1 MVHKRHRDL
10 VHRWEGNPIITIE
23 DISFQCANISNAG
36 AIKMKGEYIL
46 LLTIQGL
53 EGLHSIYLARSSDG
67 VDFNIEDH
75 PVLSPS
81 SEGPDVE
88 YDQLGVL
95 DARITRLG
103 NRFYISYDAI
113 GPHGYRIGLARTEDF
128 DSIERLGF
136 VSEPDMKG
144 GVLFPRK
151 IKGKYAR
158 LERPWES
165 GSVWISFSKDLI
177 YWGEAEV
184 VLTPRGGFWD
194 CDRIGVATPPQLI
207 DQGWLLI
214 YYGVK
219 HTSAGP
225 LFRLGAAILDSENPA
240 NVVARTD
247 EPILSP
253 REYYERIGDLPN
265 LVFSCGAI
273 IEPDNEVKLY
283 YGASNSCIALGT
295 TSVTR
300 IVEACLN
307 GGEVA
312 S

>member
-23 DISFQCANISNAG
+23 DLSFQCADISNAG
-36 AIKMKGEYIL
+36 AIKLRGEYIL
-46 LLTIQGL
+46 LMTVQSL

-67 VDFNIEDH
+67 VDFNIE
-75 PVLSPS
+75 
-81 SEGPDVE
+81 SEPFLYPAKNGPEAE
-88 YDQLGVL
+88 YDRLGVL
-95 DARITRLG
+95 DARIVRLG
-103 NRFYISYDAI
+103 NKYYISYDAV
-113 GPHGYRIGLARTEDF
+113 GPHGYRLGLARTEDF
-128 DSIERLGF
+128 KSVERLGF
-136 VSEPDMKG
+136 ISEPDMKG
-144 GVLFPRK
+144 GVLFSRK
-151 IKGKYAR
+151 INGLYAR

-165 GSVWISFSKDLI
+165 GSIWMSVSKDLV
-177 YWGEAEV
+177 YWGRAEV
-184 VLTPRGGFWD
+184 ILTPRGGFWD
-194 CDRIGVATPPQLI
+194 CDRVGIASPPLLI
-207 DQGWLLI
+207 NHGWLLI

-225 LFRLGAAILDSENPA
+225 LFRLGAAILDSDNPA
-240 NVVARTD
+240 QVIARTD

-253 REYYERIGDLPN
+253 REYYERVGDLPN

-273 IEPDNEVKLY
+273 IESDGEVKLY
-283 YGASNSCIALGT
+283 YGAANSCIALGV

-307 GGEVA
+307 GEEVG

>member
-23 DISFQCANISNAG
+23 DLSFRCADISNAG
-36 AIKMKGEYIL
+36 AIKLRGEYIL
-46 LLTIQGL
+46 LVTIQSL

-67 VDFNIEDH
+67 IDFNVESDPFIY
-75 PVLSPS
+75 PTKN
-81 SEGPDVE
+81 GPEAE
-88 YDQLGVL
+88 YDRLGVL
-95 DARITRLG
+95 DARIVRLG
-103 NRFYISYDAI
+103 NRYYISYDAF
-113 GPHGYRIGLARTEDF
+113 GPHGYRLGLARTEDF
-128 DSIERLGF
+128 KSVERLGF
-136 VSEPDMKG
+136 ISEPDMKG
-144 GVLFPRK
+144 GVLFSRK
-151 IKGKYAR
+151 INGFYAR

-165 GSVWISFSKDLI
+165 GSIWMSVSKDLA
-177 YWGEAEV
+177 YWGRAEV
-184 VLTPRGGFWD
+184 ILTPRGGFWD
-194 CDRIGVATPPQLI
+194 CDRVGVAAPPLLI

-225 LFRLGAAILDSENPA
+225 LFRLGAAILDSDNPMQ
-240 NVVARTD
+240 VIARTD

-273 IEPDNEVKLY
+273 IESDGEVKLY
-283 YGASNSCIALGT
+283 YGASNSCIALGI

-300 IVEACLN
+300 IVEACMN
-307 GGEVA
+307 GEEVA
-312 S
+312 P

>member
-23 DISFQCANISNAG
+23 DLSFQCADISNAG
-36 AIKMKGEYIL
+36 AIKLRGEYIL
-46 LLTIQGL
+46 LMTVQSL

-67 VDFNIEDH
+67 VDFNIE
-75 PVLSPS
+75 
-81 SEGPDVE
+81 SEPFLYPAKNGPEAE
-88 YDQLGVL
+88 YDRLGVL
-95 DARITRLG
+95 DARIVRLG
-103 NRFYISYDAI
+103 NKYYISYDAV
-113 GPHGYRIGLARTEDF
+113 GPHGYRLGLARTEDF
-128 DSIERLGF
+128 KSVERLGF
-136 VSEPDMKG
+136 ISEPDMKG
-144 GVLFPRK
+144 GVLFSRK
-151 IKGKYAR
+151 INGLYAR

-165 GSVWISFSKDLI
+165 GSIWMSVSKDLV
-177 YWGEAEV
+177 YWGRAEV
-184 VLTPRGGFWD
+184 ILTPRGGFWD
-194 CDRIGVATPPQLI
+194 CDRVGIASPPLLI
-207 DQGWLLI
+207 NHGWLLI

-225 LFRLGAAILDSENPA
+225 LFRLGAAILDSDNPA
-240 NVVARTD
+240 QVIARTD

-253 REYYERIGDLPN
+253 REYYERVGDLPN

-273 IEPDNEVKLY
+273 IESDGELKLY
-283 YGASNSCIALGT
+283 YGAANSCIALGV

-307 GGEVA
+307 GEEVG